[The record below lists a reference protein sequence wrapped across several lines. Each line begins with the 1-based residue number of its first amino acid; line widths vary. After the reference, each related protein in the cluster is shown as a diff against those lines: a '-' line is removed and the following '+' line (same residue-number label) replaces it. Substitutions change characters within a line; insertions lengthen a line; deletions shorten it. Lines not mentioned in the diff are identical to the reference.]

1 LARPQHAHFVAKMVA
16 TNTRVV
22 DKRMLSKILRR
33 RPSYNLMAEMETLYK
48 SDWMREAN
56 KDKSRKVENF
66 FKDRTAAKFFEN
78 LIHRHKIKDRHNL
91 LGGVYEEL
99 DHRYD
104 QGKLLGTGAFGKV
117 YEVTDKATGQK
128 FACKEMDKV
137 HLFQEGYQDMA
148 RTEIAILKTL
158 TAAGCD
164 CVMGIRESFE
174 DSRHLFMVLELCEG
188 GDVYG
193 SVAKHFKESGSYSEA
208 DAAALMRSMLRA
220 VQQCHANGILH
231 RDIKP
236 DNFLWTDPGGKGE
249 LKLADFGLATFW
261 RTEDDTAR
269 LNERCGTPPFM
280 PPEMWDG
287 KYYTTEPD
295 VWSLGVTMSI
305 LLSGKYP
312 FKFSNAKECADAT
325 RNAVVNYN
333 KLPWMM
339 VSLDAR
345 NLLSRM
351 LEKNPAKRITISEAL
366 QHPWVRE
373 GGTAPFNSI
382 EDNMYHGVRAMMNM
396 NQLHKISLRLLAK
409 EGMREAEASTIR
421 TVFETI
427 DSDGDGGI
435 TLSDFRPV
443 ILRLDKTLTED
454 DVVTLLGT
462 LDSDGDGVITF
473 DDWVL
478 SSMHL
483 RAQADESRM
492 AEAFH
497 LLDRNK
503 DGYIT
508 REDMKEARHRPA
520 CMF

>member
-1 LARPQHAHFVAKMVA
+1 
-16 TNTRVV
+16 
-22 DKRMLSKILRR
+22 
-33 RPSYNLMAEMETLYK
+33 
-48 SDWMREAN
+48 
-56 KDKSRKVENF
+56 
-66 FKDRTAAKFFEN
+66 
-78 LIHRHKIKDRHNL
+78 
-91 LGGVYEEL
+91 
-99 DHRYD
+99 
-104 QGKLLGTGAFGKV
+104 
-117 YEVTDKATGQK
+117 
-128 FACKEMDKV
+128 
-137 HLFQEGYQDMA
+137 
-148 RTEIAILKTL
+148 
-158 TAAGCD
+158 
-164 CVMGIRESFE
+164 
-174 DSRHLFMVLELCEG
+174 
-188 GDVYG
+188 
-193 SVAKHFKESGSYSEA
+193 
-208 DAAALMRSMLRA
+208 
-220 VQQCHANGILH
+220 
-231 RDIKP
+231 
-236 DNFLWTDPGGKGE
+236 
-249 LKLADFGLATFW
+249 
-261 RTEDDTAR
+261 
-269 LNERCGTPPFM
+269 
-280 PPEMWDG
+280 
-287 KYYTTEPD
+287 
-295 VWSLGVTMSI
+295 
-305 LLSGKYP
+305 
-312 FKFSNAKECADAT
+312 
-325 RNAVVNYN
+325 
-333 KLPWMM
+333 M